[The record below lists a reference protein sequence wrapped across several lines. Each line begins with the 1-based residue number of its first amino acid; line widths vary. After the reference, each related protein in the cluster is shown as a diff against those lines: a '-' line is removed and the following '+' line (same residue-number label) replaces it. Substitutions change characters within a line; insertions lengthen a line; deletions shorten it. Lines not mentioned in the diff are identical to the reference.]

1 MQVAVIRV
9 TVAAVLLGTILLA
22 MGQRDIFQVD
32 RSELKPLILLSL
44 FGVALFYI
52 AQVYATRFSTPINAA
67 FIATTYPVFTGA
79 LAPWL
84 LNERFRPIN
93 LVGLGFA
100 LLGAYVI
107 IGNGRLLPLF
117 SSQTFLGDV
126 IAFGAALV
134 FMTYLLLSR
143 YYTNR
148 LDLAHLTITF
158 YILAFAVPVLGAVT
172 LAAGATTVGPI
183 TPAAG
188 LAMFWLAVVVT
199 VGGYFTLNVGLEAET
214 TTMSA
219 LRLLSIP
226 LVSTV
231 VSVVL
236 LDEALTLPK
245 IVGGLAIILG
255 IGLPQLAPVYLQ
267 RRENTSQKSD

>member
-1 MQVAVIRV
+1 MQIAFIRV
-9 TVAAVLLGTILLA
+9 TVAVVLFGTALVA
-22 MGQRDIFQVD
+22 MGHRDIFQVE
-32 RSELKPLILLSL
+32 RSEFKPLVLLSL
-44 FGVALFYI
+44 FGVALFYV
-52 AQVYATRFSTPINAA
+52 AQVYATKFSTPINAA
-67 FIATTYPVFTGA
+67 FIITNYSVFTAA

-84 LNERFRPIN
+84 LNERFRGVN

-107 IGNGRLLPLF
+107 IGNGRILPLF
-117 SSQTFLGDV
+117 SSRTFLGDV
-126 IAFGAALV
+126 IAFVAALI
-134 FMTYLLLSR
+134 FTGYLLLSR

-148 LDLAHLTITF
+148 LDLSHLTITF

-172 LAAGATTVGPI
+172 LAAGATTVGAV

-199 VGGYFTLNVGLEAET
+199 VGGYFTLNVGLEVET

-236 LDEALTLPK
+236 LGELLTMPK

-267 RRENTSQKSD
+267 RRE